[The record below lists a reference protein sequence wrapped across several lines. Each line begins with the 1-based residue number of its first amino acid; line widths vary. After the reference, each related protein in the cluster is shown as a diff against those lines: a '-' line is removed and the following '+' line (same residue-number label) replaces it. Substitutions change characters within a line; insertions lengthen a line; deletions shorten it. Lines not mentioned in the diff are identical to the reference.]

1 MLAFLCVLSYGAV
14 FLCLFCVYPCDSEHI
29 LQAAV
34 PMSLP
39 TGQGLLQRVGGQ
51 PGLGTGIRD
60 CSGPREVVQID
71 QFLKET
77 AAREA
82 SAKLRLQQFIE
93 ELLERADRAERQLQ
107 VISSSCGSTPS
118 ASLGRGAGGG
128 GAGPGT
134 RGPGRLV
141 SSQLPSLLHLH
152 TCPPQTPLTCDLA
165 SPL

>member
-1 MLAFLCVLSYGAV
+1 MAGQL
-14 FLCLFCVYPCDSEHI
+14 
-29 LQAAV
+29 
-34 PMSLP
+34 
-39 TGQGLLQRVGGQ
+39 GQGSGVS
-51 PGLGTGIRD
+51 D

-118 ASLGRGAGGG
+118 TSLGRGAGGS

-134 RGPGRLV
+134 RVPGRLV
-141 SSQLPSLLHLH
+141 SSHPSYLYTHLAPINSSH
-152 TCPPQTPLTCDLA
+152 MWPDIPRCNAPCFPFFGS
-165 SPL
+165 SP

>member
-1 MLAFLCVLSYGAV
+1 MCDLEYMQAFLCVP
-14 FLCLFCVYPCDSEHI
+14 LCEAGCPGLFCMYPRAHE
-29 LQAAV
+29 QTQWAAV
-34 PMSLP
+34 PMLLP
-39 TGQGLLQRVGGQ
+39 SGQGLLQRVAGQ
-51 PGLGTGIRD
+51 RGQGSGVRD

-118 ASLGRGAGGG
+118 TSLGRGAGGS

-134 RGPGRLV
+134 RVPGRLV
-141 SSQLPSLLHLH
+141 SSHLSSFLHLH
-152 TCPPQTPLTCDLA
+152 TGPP
-165 SPL
+165 

>member
-1 MLAFLCVLSYGAV
+1 MLAFLCVPFCGIVCLG
-14 FLCLFCVYPCDSEHI
+14 LFCVCPCDREQI
-29 LQAAV
+29 LWAAV

-39 TGQGLLQRVGGQ
+39 TGQGALQGVGEQ
-51 PGLGTGIRD
+51 PGRGPGVRD

-128 GAGPGT
+128 SAGPAP
-134 RGPGRLV
+134 RGPGRMV
-141 SSQLPSLLHLH
+141 SAHLPSFLHPHPSFHKL
-152 TCPPQTPLTCDLA
+152 PSRA
-165 SPL
+165 A